1 MKRIRNEIASKK
13 LEAQVADLVFTE
25 IANVLRYSNLSE
37 NGVDLRTKSLNENGL
52 ISYRSEELIY
62 DAIKISLENNIQ

>member
-37 NGVDLRTKSLNENGL
+37 NGVDLRTKALM
-52 ISYRSEELIY
+52 
-62 DAIKISLENNIQ
+62 KTV

>member
-13 LEAQVADLVFTE
+13 LEAQVPDLVFTE

-52 ISYRSEELIY
+52 ISYRS
-62 DAIKISLENNIQ
+62 KN